1 MPVDDLMLGE
11 FDPRH
16 SADGESHIEA
26 AMRDD
31 LRKVLS
37 TRRPNVQLTADL
49 LPVGCAVKVAG
60 EWYEFRG
67 LDARGRLILGDSGS
81 ASGPWLY
88 GPTDGETFAYSTP
101 FPC

>member
-26 AMRDD
+26 AMRAD

-37 TRRPNVQLTADL
+37 TTTRETLPPWL
-49 LPVGCAVKVAG
+49 LPVGCCVRVCSD
-60 EWYEFRG
+60 WFEFRG
-67 LDARGRLILGDSGS
+67 LDSKGRLILGDRGP
-81 ASGPWLY
+81 SGPWLY
-88 GPTDGETFAYSTP
+88 EPGDGETFVWSSP
-101 FPC
+101 F